1 MSIHLLPNKPR
12 HELLTK
18 LEGITE
24 IPLMI
29 LSLIMIPLL
38 VGPFLWDL
46 PENIERR
53 YFLLD
58 SAIWIIFL
66 VDMSAKIWLSS
77 SRIQYIKAHRLELI
91 AVLVPWFRPLRIIRL
106 VVFTMKGYR
115 GLTRA
120 GKPDFLLVYA
130 VALVSI
136 SSTLVTTF
144 ENNYESKLDSFGDV
158 LWWSIVTI
166 TTVGYGE
173 MVPQSSMGRAVA
185 VVLMLG
191 GIGLFGA
198 ITANLA
204 SFFTKNDDSNTSQTE
219 QLTKE
224 IQELRAEIR
233 RIPKP

>member
-1 MSIHLLPNKPR
+1 MV
-12 HELLTK
+12 
-18 LEGITE
+18 
-24 IPLMI
+24 

-46 PENIERR
+46 PDNTERT

-66 VDMSAKIWLSS
+66 LDMTAKIWLSS
-77 SRIQYIKAHRLELI
+77 SRIQYIKAHWLEML
-91 AVLVPWFRPLRIIRL
+91 AVLGPWFRPLRIIRL
-106 VVFTMKGYR
+106 VGFSVKVYR
-115 GLTRA
+115 GLVRI
-120 GKPDFLLVYA
+120 GKLDLLLVYA
-130 VALVSI
+130 VGLVSI

-144 ENNYESKLDSFGDV
+144 EKNIESQLDSFGDV
-158 LWWSIVTI
+158 LWWFIVII

-173 MVPQSSMGRAVA
+173 MVPQSSGGRIVA

-198 ITANLA
+198 VTANLA
-204 SFFTKNDDSNTSQTE
+204 SFFTKNDESNIFQIE

-224 IQELRAEIR
+224 IQELKTEIQR
-233 RIPKP
+233 LPKP